1 MNRPKTDP
9 ATAVRSIMIGLHAHV
24 CFQGQSK
31 ITIEVTL
38 NPDGTIAT
46 PTAATPGTA
55 APATT
60 GATTG
65 AAAPQAAG
73 VAISTAG
80 NVVRMLYLRVKLTVV
95 NRMLFLMSKDCKS
108 QVSAAHA
115 IALC

>member
-46 PTAATPGTA
+46 PTAATSGTA

-65 AAAPQAAG
+65 AAPQAAG

-80 NVVRMLYLRVKLTVV
+80 NVVRMLYLKSETYRCQQNVV
-95 NRMLFLMSKDCKS
+95 FNEQGLQISG
-108 QVSAAHA
+108 
-115 IALC
+115 